1 MKKAAVVLL
10 CIAAAVRAVPLE
22 YVQYPRMIAVAA
34 ETFQMGSN
42 EAIDRQNERVHE
54 VTVKPFFISET
65 EVTQELYEAVMKEN
79 PSYANAKGPDFP
91 VNMVTWFDA
100 VRFCNAL
107 SEQTGLPPAYTITG
121 DTVIWDRESRG
132 YRLPTEAEWEY
143 AARGGPY
150 GATGDAISAATYAG
164 LKYQNERSAGSLK
177 VGEVAWYNGN
187 SGKRAQPVRKKLPN
201 ELGLYDMSGNVM
213 EWCWD
218 WLEDYSKEPV
228 YDPEGALS
236 GRKRV
241 CRGGSFTTQDTLV
254 KVTKRHS
261 ESPMLKAHSIGFRLA
276 QTW

>member
-1 MKKAAVVLL
+1 MKKAAAFLL
-10 CIAAAVRAVPLE
+10 CLTAAVIAVPLE
-22 YVQYPRMIAVAA
+22 NALYPRMIAVAA
-34 ETFQMGSN
+34 GTFLMGSN

-54 VTVKPFFISET
+54 VTVRPFFISET

-79 PSYANAKGPDFP
+79 PSYAGARGNDFP

-107 SEQTGLPPAYTITG
+107 SEQTGLPPVYVING
-121 DTVIWDRESRG
+121 ETVSWNREARG

-143 AARGGPY
+143 AARGGAY
-150 GATGDAISAATYAG
+150 GATGEAISEAAYAG
-164 LKYQNERSAGSLK
+164 LTYQNARAAGSLK
-177 VGEVAWYNGN
+177 AGDVAWYNIN

-218 WLEDYSKEPV
+218 WLDDYPQTFV
-228 YDPEGALS
+228 YNPEGASS
-236 GRKRV
+236 GRKRI

-261 ESPMLKAHSIGFRLA
+261 ETPVTKAHSIGFRVA
-276 QTW
+276 QNW